1 MMTVDFAPTFPW
13 SVIIV
18 LAALTSIMLGVGII
32 KKARGIAWRITAS
45 AGLLIALINPV
56 VVEEKRERSD
66 DVLAVVVDESL
77 SQDIGKRREF
87 TRKALAHIQ
96 EAASKM
102 QNVDIRI
109 IRTSGEHDNSGQ
121 PTDGTQLFKTL
132 AKETADVPR
141 KLMAG
146 TIFITDGQVHDI
158 PKSHITQVVDGPLH
172 IILTGKRN
180 EFDRRL
186 VILQIPKFG
195 IVGRSVPLKFR
206 VEDTSANNEKV
217 RVFLTKDGAL
227 SESILVPV
235 NRDFTVDIELSH
247 AGANILQVEVPS
259 NNGELSKINNRAVV
273 SVNGVRERLR
283 VLLVSGEPHPGE
295 RIWRNLL
302 KADPSVDL
310 IHFTIL
316 RPPEKQDMTPVN
328 ELSLIAFPIREL
340 FEIKLHEFDL
350 IIFDRYKR
358 RGVLPSIYIDNIAR
372 YVEGGGALL
381 EAAGPEYS
389 GSESLYQTPLAR
401 ILPGEPSGQ
410 VFIGGLRP
418 RLTKAG
424 QRHTITADLPG
435 AGIGEELP
443 RWGRWFR
450 QVAVSNRGG
459 SALIKGHRNR
469 PILLV
474 NRVKKGRVAQLLSD
488 HIWLWARGFEG
499 GGPHGELL
507 RRVGHWLMK
516 EPELEENSL
525 RARMAGKRLIVT
537 RRSVEP
543 DFSKVEI
550 ISPSGAKSSVKL
562 LPGIGGRAKA
572 AVSVKESGI
581 YQVKDSKHTT
591 LAAVGRLNP
600 LEFSDMR
607 TSDKHFAPLV
617 KATGGGVAWM
627 QDGMPELRRV
637 RSGRMMAGSNWFG
650 VLNNKNY
657 LVKSVREAPL
667 LPGLALL
674 ILALGALMM
683 AWRAE
688 GR

>member
-1 MMTVDFAPTFPW
+1 MITVDFAPTFPL

-18 LAALTSIMLGVGII
+18 LTVLTSVLLGVGII

-66 DVLAVVVDESL
+66 DVLTVVVDESL

-158 PKSHITQVVDGPLH
+158 PKSHITKVVDGPLH

-247 AGANILQVEVPS
+247 AGANILQVEVPN

-328 ELSLIAFPIREL
+328 ELSLIEFPIREL
-340 FEIKLHEFDL
+340 FEIKLFEFDL

-469 PILLV
+469 PILLI

-617 KATGGGVAWM
+617 KASGGGVAWM